1 MSFFSTQRH
10 QVTAVGGGIFSYT
23 EQFKTSAAV
32 VSVIGAAL
40 SKRESEREREAVR
53 KCWEISSTLKQ
64 PQNHSLLILPPVN
77 VRYYCLFHFDTLLP
91 NPQGA
96 PVWLLLPHSSVKW
109 LISKAE
115 VSCTEGQMYR
125 LPELYLLCHTDKEW
139 RLEINTVHQEFK
151 I

>member
-53 KCWEISSTLKQ
+53 KC
-64 PQNHSLLILPPVN
+64 
-77 VRYYCLFHFDTLLP
+77 
-91 NPQGA
+91 
-96 PVWLLLPHSSVKW
+96 
-109 LISKAE
+109 
-115 VSCTEGQMYR
+115 
-125 LPELYLLCHTDKEW
+125 
-139 RLEINTVHQEFK
+139 
-151 I
+151 